1 MTGCPMRWPRPLLS
15 SASLSPRA
23 YDAFPTAH
31 QEGRH
36 TTPSISQGPPPFSSL
51 SPSEP
56 HPDSWSIMR
65 CVCVPTWT
73 GLGLRVCIC
82 RMGCCQSAREGWV
95 VMSLSVLR
103 GERVCV

>member
-1 MTGCPMRWPRPLLS
+1 MHRGKGSEVDSDGLSHEMAPAILS

-36 TTPSISQGPPPFSSL
+36 TTPSISQGPPPFSLL

-73 GLGLRVCIC
+73 GLGLHLQDGVLP
-82 RMGCCQSAREGWV
+82 EGP
-95 VMSLSVLR
+95 
-103 GERVCV
+103 